1 MPLKKG
7 SSREVIQANIKELI
21 EAGHS
26 PSQSAAIAY
35 REAGVAKDAESARCY
50 DDYGWLEVKGNPIS
64 KIGVFPY
71 LGAQIGAPEPDRIYM
86 VYRPEEELANPET
99 IDSFKLLPFV
109 NEHPNRLL
117 GDGVDAEDKGVE
129 GVIGEDV
136 YFESP
141 YLKGNIKVFTSRL
154 NESIDAGKIELSPG
168 YRCTWDF
175 TSGTFNGEPYEVI
188 QRNIRGNHL
197 ALVEEGRSGPD
208 VSVMDSMTFSIDS
221 KELKMAEE
229 TQAAGEEQEMTLSEV
244 SAVLKKIMPHIQELE
259 KFKEK
264 LQPLEEAEHGTSLDE
279 SDEEKKDDKEK
290 EGEAKDESEEES
302 KESKEDKEDKKGEG
316 MDTAAEINALK
327 AEIAKLKSKP
337 AMDSGAVMADMA
349 KKADLVARVSQHI
362 GTFACDSMTH
372 KQVAEYAAE
381 KLGLDKTHAVIAV
394 ESYLKAKPA
403 ANAGMALDS
412 ASEKSTG
419 AAFLSEQFK

>member
-35 REAGVAKDAESARCY
+35 KEAGEAKDSESAREY

-71 LGAQIGAPEPDRIYM
+71 LGAQIGATEPDRIYM
-86 VYRPEEELANPET
+86 VYRPEDELSHPDT

-117 GDGVDAEDKGVE
+117 GDGVAAEDKGIE

-141 YLKGNIKVFTSRL
+141 YLKGNIKVFTNRL

-244 SAVLKKIMPHIQELE
+244 SSVLKKIMPHIAELE
-259 KFKEK
+259 KFKDK
-264 LQPLEEAEHGTSLDE
+264 LKPLEEEEHGTSLDE
-279 SDEEKKDDKEK
+279 SEKEEEKKD
-290 EGEAKDESEEES
+290 GEAKDESEEEKD
-302 KESKEDKEDKKGEG
+302 KEEAEKEDKKEKGEG
-316 MDTAAEINALK
+316 MDTAAEIKALK

-403 ANAGMALDS
+403 ANAGMALDT
-412 ASEKSTG
+412 AAEKSTG